1 MRNFNMKKQ
10 IDQITKL
17 NPQMRQEKLTRFLK
31 QLKEKE
37 EAQEDLR
44 KWQLNL
50 SDDLLKINAK
60 VLQPVK
66 IFFNDNVVRNFSRNF
81 SRNLL
86 ERLINFVTLFSK
98 GI

>member
-1 MRNFNMKKQ
+1 MKKQ

-17 NPQMRQEKLTRFLK
+17 NPQMRQEKLTRFLR

-66 IFFNDNVVRNFSRNF
+66 IFFNDNVVRNFSRN
-81 SRNLL
+81 LL

>member
-17 NPQMRQEKLTRFLK
+17 NPQMRQEKLTRFLR

-66 IFFNDNVVRNFSRNF
+66 IFFNDNVVRNFSRN
-81 SRNLL
+81 LL
-86 ERLINFVTLFSK
+86 ERL
-98 GI
+98 

>member
-17 NPQMRQEKLTRFLK
+17 NPQMRQEKLTRFLR

-66 IFFNDNVVRNFSRNF
+66 IFFNDNVVRNFSRN
-81 SRNLL
+81 LL